1 MAMPTQLLII
11 MGFQLAGE
19 ALVSGCGLSFPGP
32 LCGLLLLL
40 AWLNY
45 TGGPSAE
52 LSRAADI
59 LVDHLGLLFV
69 PVQRHARVWMRATK
83 GADPRR
89 QYPECCD
96 HRRHDAQMV
105 TPEGADVARDVDD
118 LIDGCQRLLCLAI
131 ECPSLR
137 SWLKP
142 PSLPDEKRGSEFG
155 LEVADAPAD
164 RGLRRMQPLSRLS
177 DDAAS
182 NTARKACSRFR
193 FTAVAP

>member
-1 MAMPTQLLII
+1 MAMPTQFLII

-69 PVQRHARVWMRATK
+69 PAGAAIVGFGALLLADSVAIVRSLLLSTGPCHPHHGPSQRCRGQSAGIAVSRMKV
-83 GADPRR
+83 D
-89 QYPECCD
+89 ECW
-96 HRRHDAQMV
+96 Q
-105 TPEGADVARDVDD
+105 
-118 LIDGCQRLLCLAI
+118 Q
-131 ECPSLR
+131 
-137 SWLKP
+137 
-142 PSLPDEKRGSEFG
+142 
-155 LEVADAPAD
+155 
-164 RGLRRMQPLSRLS
+164 
-177 DDAAS
+177 
-182 NTARKACSRFR
+182 
-193 FTAVAP
+193 

>member
-1 MAMPTQLLII
+1 MPTQLLII

-69 PVQRHARVWMRATK
+69 PAGAVIDSRVGDRVETVNDAGSGNGDEAR
-83 GADPRR
+83 
-89 QYPECCD
+89 
-96 HRRHDAQMV
+96 
-105 TPEGADVARDVDD
+105 
-118 LIDGCQRLLCLAI
+118 L
-131 ECPSLR
+131 
-137 SWLKP
+137 
-142 PSLPDEKRGSEFG
+142 
-155 LEVADAPAD
+155 
-164 RGLRRMQPLSRLS
+164 
-177 DDAAS
+177 
-182 NTARKACSRFR
+182 
-193 FTAVAP
+193 